1 MSLGIISILASR
13 TKKKKTTMNAGN
25 YTTPPN
31 QPLVVDNNNNMM
43 RRVPFAPIRPNVV
56 ARPVQ
61 PQPQQEGI
69 ENGPTGNVFADR
81 ATQFFIQMVN
91 DIEIEPLPA
100 LAGLMGLPDD
110 E

>member
-1 MSLGIISILASR
+1 
-13 TKKKKTTMNAGN
+13 MNAGN

-31 QPLVVDNNNNMM
+31 QPLVVD
-43 RRVPFAPIRPNVV
+43 RRAPFAPIRPNLI
-56 ARPVQ
+56 ARPYQ

-69 ENGPTGNVFADR
+69 ENGPAVNVFADR
-81 ATQFFIQMVN
+81 ATQFYIQMVN

-110 E
+110 EY

>member
-1 MSLGIISILASR
+1 
-13 TKKKKTTMNAGN
+13 MNTGN

-31 QPLVVDNNNNMM
+31 QPLVDNNNM
-43 RRVPFAPIRPNVV
+43 RRVPFAPIRPNLI
-56 ARPVQ
+56 ARPYQ
-61 PQPQQEGI
+61 PQPQQDGI
-69 ENGPTGNVFADR
+69 ENVPAVNVFADR

-110 E
+110 EY

>member
-1 MSLGIISILASR
+1 
-13 TKKKKTTMNAGN
+13 MNAGN

-31 QPLVVDNNNNMM
+31 QPLVDNNNMM
-43 RRVPFAPIRPNVV
+43 RRAPFAPIRQSLI
-56 ARPVQ
+56 ARPYQ

-69 ENGPTGNVFADR
+69 ENGPAVNVFADR
-81 ATQFFIQMVN
+81 ATQFYIQMVN
-91 DIEIEPLPA
+91 NIEIEPLPA